1 MSGFSLREYTGHWA
15 ARVDGA
21 LEKRLSDLATTPA
34 RLADAMRYAILGGG
48 KRVRPILCVAA
59 FQAAG
64 GEGEKVLPVAGALE
78 LIHGYS
84 LVHDDL
90 PAMDDDDLRRGRP
103 TCHRQF
109 DEATAILVGDGL
121 QTLAFSWLA
130 DADLPEGVR
139 LKLVAELAAA
149 SGPWGMVGGQMLDM
163 EAQTT
168 AGVGGGPHTLDHLRT
183 IHAHKTGA
191 LLTASVRMGA
201 LAAGADTGAL
211 TALTEFGRAIGL
223 AFQVADDV
231 LDETA
236 DTATLGKTAG
246 KDSAQGKL
254 TYPALMGLDGAR
266 DFARRLKTDAIDR
279 LAPFGERAEPLAALA
294 EYIVERDR

>member
-1 MSGFSLREYTGHWA
+1 VSGFSLQEYTGCWA

-21 LEKRLSDLATTPA
+21 LEKRLSDLATTPP
-34 RLADAMRYAILGGG
+34 RLAEAMRYAILGGG
-48 KRVRPILCVAA
+48 KRVRPILCIAA

-64 GEGEKVLPVAGALE
+64 GEEDVLPVAGALE
-78 LIHGYS
+78 MIHGYS

-103 TCHRQF
+103 TCHKQY

-130 DADLPEGVR
+130 DADLPEPVR

-163 EAQTT
+163 EAEH
-168 AGVGGGPHTLDHLRT
+168 GGAPHTLDHLRT

-201 LAAGADTGAL
+201 IAAGADTAAL
-211 TALTEFGRAIGL
+211 GALTEFGRAIGL

-266 DFARRLKTDAIDR
+266 DFARRLQTEAIQR
-279 LAPFGERAEPLAALA
+279 LAPFGDRAEPLAALA